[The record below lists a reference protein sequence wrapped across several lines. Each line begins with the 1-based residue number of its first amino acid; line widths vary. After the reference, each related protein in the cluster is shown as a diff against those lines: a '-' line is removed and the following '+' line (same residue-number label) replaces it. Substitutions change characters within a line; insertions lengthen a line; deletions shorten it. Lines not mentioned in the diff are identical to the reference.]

1 MSNRPS
7 STGVTP
13 EQLATLSH
21 EFRTPLNGVLGMAR
35 LLEGTRLTAEQK
47 AYVGALRE
55 SGDHLL
61 SLVNDV
67 LDFARLG
74 ATTIELHTAPVDVEN
89 LLRQVAELLSP
100 RAHEKNI
107 EIAWAAAPGL
117 PTLLADEGRLRQV
130 LLNYAGNAIKFTQT
144 GGVLL
149 SADLAAGSFD
159 AKGRIRFSVR
169 DTGPGVAP
177 EARAAIF
184 EAFVQTDPSH
194 QAQLGGAGLGLAIVA
209 RLAGAMNGEAGVGGE
224 LGQGADFWFDAPFA
238 FAPSR
243 PADQPLS
250 GRCVAVASPN
260 AMVREAA
267 VRQIRASGGLALAG
281 ETVAAALRN
290 APADTVLLL
299 DAASIAKGAG
309 PRGALKPPADHAC
322 VALLTPDQRDRIPKL
337 KAAGL
342 GYLIKPLRRASLI
355 AQVLAAQPVAKAA
368 NAQIKAVA
376 AAPPATPS
384 VHEDDRIAPAAA
396 PGVRVLLA
404 EDNPINALL
413 ARALLERE
421 GCKVDRIASGDEA
434 VSALSRGAYDL
445 ILMDLRMPGLNGVE
459 ATKALRERGVT
470 TPIIALTADAFD
482 EDRRACLAAGMND
495 FLTKPLT
502 SQALRAV
509 LTHWTQLGQ
518 NGLGWTKATTRAKVA
533 G

>member
-7 STGVTP
+7 SAGVTP

-35 LLEGTRLTAEQK
+35 LLEGTRLTAEQR
-47 AYVGALRE
+47 AYVAALRE

-61 SLVNDV
+61 ALVNDV

-74 ATTIELHTAPVDVEN
+74 ATAIDLHAAPVEVEN

-100 RAHEKNI
+100 RAHEKDI

-130 LLNYAGNAIKFTQT
+130 LLNYAGNAIKFTET

-149 SADLAAGSFD
+149 SADLTPD
-159 AKGRIRFSVR
+159 GRLRFSVR

-177 EARAAIF
+177 QDRAQIF

-209 RLAGAMNGEAGVGGE
+209 RLAAAMSGAAGVGGE
-224 LGQGADFWFDAPFA
+224 LGQGADFWFEAPFETLAPPSAADAPLA
-238 FAPSR
+238 
-243 PADQPLS
+243 
-250 GRCVAVASPN
+250 GRWVAIASPN
-260 AMVREAA
+260 AMIREAA
-267 VRQIRASGGLALAG
+267 VRQIRASGGQALSG
-281 ETVAAALRN
+281 PDVASALKG
-290 APADTVLLL
+290 APPEAVLLL
-299 DAASIAKGAG
+299 DAALSTAKGAA
-309 PRGALKPPADHAC
+309 PRATLKPPAGRAC
-322 VALLTPDQRDRIPKL
+322 VVLLTPDQRDRIPKL
-337 KAAGL
+337 KAAGFS

-355 AQVLAAQPVAKAA
+355 VQVLEARAAGKTRAVEAPAA
-368 NAQIKAVA
+368 SG
-376 AAPPATPS
+376 P
-384 VHEDDRIAPAAA
+384 EDDRIAPAVA

-434 VSALSRGAYDL
+434 VSALSRGFYDL
-445 ILMDLRMPGLNGVE
+445 ILMDLRMPGLNGIE
-459 ATKALRERGVT
+459 ATRALRERGVT
-470 TPIIALTADAFD
+470 TPIVALTADAFD
-482 EDRRACLAAGMND
+482 EDRRACLKAGMND
-495 FLTKPLT
+495 FLAKPLT
-502 SQALRAV
+502 PSALRGV
-509 LTHWTQLGQ
+509 LSRWAQGP
-518 NGLGWTKATTRAKVA
+518 GAAGWTKPPTRAKVA
-533 G
+533 S

>member
-1 MSNRPS
+1 MNDRPS
-7 STGVTP
+7 SAGVTP

-74 ATTIELHTAPVDVEN
+74 ATAIELHAAPVDVEN

-100 RAHEKNI
+100 RAHEKSI

-117 PTLLADEGRLRQV
+117 PAILADEGRLRQV
-130 LLNYAGNAIKFTQT
+130 LLNYAGNAIKFTET

-149 SADLAAGSFD
+149 SAELTAGN
-159 AKGRIRFSVR
+159 RLRFNVR

-209 RLAGAMNGEAGVGGE
+209 RLAGAMHGEAGVGGE
-224 LGQGADFWFDAPFA
+224 LGQGADFWFEAPFD
-238 FAPSR
+238 FAPTE
-243 PADQPLS
+243 PTDLPLT

-267 VRQIRASGGLALAG
+267 IRQVRASGGQALAG
-281 ETVAAALRN
+281 ETVAAALKG
-290 APADTVLLL
+290 APADAVLLL
-299 DAASIAKGAG
+299 DAALSG
-309 PRGALKPPADHAC
+309 PRGALKAPAGRAC

-337 KAAGL
+337 KASGL

-355 AQVLAAQPVAKAA
+355 AQVLAARPVAKAQPVEA
-368 NAQIKAVA
+368 APA
-376 AAPPATPS
+376 AA
-384 VHEDDRIAPAAA
+384 HEDDRIAPAAA

-434 VSALSRGAYDL
+434 VSALSRGFYDL
-445 ILMDLRMPGLNGVE
+445 ILMDLRMPGLNGIE
-459 ATKALRERGVT
+459 ATRALRERGVT
-470 TPIIALTADAFD
+470 TPIVALTADAFD

-495 FLTKPLT
+495 FLAKPLT
-502 SQALRAV
+502 SPALRGV
-509 LTHWTQLGQ
+509 LTNWT
-518 NGLGWTKATTRAKVA
+518 GLGWTKAATRVKVA

>member
-1 MSNRPS
+1 MSHHPS
-7 STGVTP
+7 SAGVTP
-13 EQLATLSH
+13 EQLANLSH

-35 LLEGTRLTAEQK
+35 LLEGTRLTAEQR

-74 ATTIELHTAPVDVEN
+74 ATTIELHAAPVDVEN
-89 LLRQVAELLSP
+89 LLRQVSELLSP
-100 RAHEKNI
+100 RAHEKSI
-107 EIAWAAAPGL
+107 EIAWAVAPGL

-130 LLNYAGNAIKFTQT
+130 LLNYAGNAIKFTEV

-149 SADLAAGSFD
+149 SADLATD
-159 AKGRIRFSVR
+159 GRIRFSVR

-209 RLAGAMNGEAGVGGE
+209 RLADAMDGEAGVDGE
-224 LGQGADFWFDAPFA
+224 LGQGADFWFEAPFA
-238 FAPSR
+238 FAPTA
-243 PADQPLS
+243 PVDLPLT
-250 GRCVAVASPN
+250 GRWVAIASPN

-267 VRQIRASGGLALAG
+267 IRQVRASGGQALSG
-281 ETVAAALRN
+281 ETVAAALKG
-290 APADTVLLL
+290 APADAVLLL
-299 DAASIAKGAG
+299 DAALAG
-309 PRGALKPPADHAC
+309 PRGALKPPAGRAC
-322 VALLTPDQRDRIPKL
+322 VVLLTPDQRDRIPKL

-355 AQVLAAQPVAKAA
+355 AQVLEARATNKAE
-368 NAQIKAVA
+368 IVPA
-376 AAPPATPS
+376 AAAA
-384 VHEDDRIAPAAA
+384 HEDDRIAPAAA

-434 VSALSRGAYDL
+434 VSALSRGFYDL
-445 ILMDLRMPGLNGVE
+445 ILMDLRMPGLNGIE

-470 TPIIALTADAFD
+470 TPIVALTADAFD

-495 FLTKPLT
+495 FLAKPLT
-502 SQALRAV
+502 PAALRGV
-509 LTHWTQLGQ
+509 LTNWT
-518 NGLGWTKATTRAKVA
+518 GLGWTKAATRAKVA

>member
-1 MSNRPS
+1 MTNRPS
-7 STGVTP
+7 SAGITP

-35 LLEGTRLTAEQK
+35 LLEGTRLTAEQR

-74 ATTIELHTAPVDVEN
+74 ATAIELHAAPVDVEN

-100 RAHEKNI
+100 RAHEKAI

-117 PTLLADEGRLRQV
+117 PMILADEGRLRQV
-130 LLNYAGNAIKFTQT
+130 LLNYAGNAIKFTET

-149 SADLAAGSFD
+149 SAELVPPQSGSG
-159 AKGRIRFSVR
+159 GRLRLSVR

-209 RLAGAMNGEAGVGGE
+209 RLAGAMNGAAGVGGE
-224 LGQGADFWFDAPFA
+224 PGQGADFWFETPFEV
-238 FAPSR
+238 APSTSS
-243 PADQPLS
+243 PASASDLPLA
-250 GRCVAVASPN
+250 GRGVAIASPN

-267 VRQIRASGGLALAG
+267 IRQVRASGGQALAG
-281 ETVAAALRN
+281 ETVAEALKG
-290 APADTVLLL
+290 APADAVLLL
-299 DAASIAKGAG
+299 DAALAG
-309 PRGALKPPADHAC
+309 PRGALKTPPGRAC

-355 AQVLAAQPVAKAA
+355 AQVLAAR
-368 NAQIKAVA
+368 
-376 AAPPATPS
+376 PATRIQAVETAPAA
-384 VHEDDRIAPAAA
+384 HEDDRIAPAAA

-434 VSALSRGAYDL
+434 VSALSRGFYDL
-445 ILMDLRMPGLNGVE
+445 ILMDLRMPGLNGIE

-470 TPIIALTADAFD
+470 TPIVALTADAFD

-495 FLTKPLT
+495 FLAKPLT
-502 SQALRAV
+502 PPALRGV
-509 LTHWTQLGQ
+509 LTNWTGV
-518 NGLGWTKATTRAKVA
+518 GWTKATTRAKVA
-533 G
+533 T

>member
-7 STGVTP
+7 SVGVTP

-74 ATTIELHTAPVDVEN
+74 ATAIELHTAPVDVEN
-89 LLRQVAELLSP
+89 LLRQVSELLSP

-107 EIAWAAAPGL
+107 EIAWAVAPGL
-117 PTLLADEGRLRQV
+117 PVILADEGRLRQV
-130 LLNYAGNAIKFTQT
+130 LLNYAGNAVKFTET

-149 SADLAAGSFD
+149 SADLSANGWV
-159 AKGRIRFSVR
+159 RFNVR

-177 EARAAIF
+177 EAREAIF

-194 QAQLGGAGLGLAIVA
+194 RAQLGGAGLGLAIVT
-209 RLAGAMNGEAGVGGE
+209 RLARAMNGQTGVGGA
-224 LGQGADFWFDAPFA
+224 LGHGADFWFEAPFE
-238 FAPSR
+238 FAPAQPGEASQVLIER
-243 PADQPLS
+243 PLA
-250 GRCVAVASPN
+250 GRCVAIASPN
-260 AMVREAA
+260 PMVREAA
-267 VRQIRASGGLALAG
+267 LRQVRASGGRPLAG
-281 ETVAAALRN
+281 ETVAAALKN
-290 APADTVLLL
+290 APAEAVLLL
-299 DAASIAKGAG
+299 DAALAKPRAG
-309 PRGALKPPADHAC
+309 LKPPAGRAC
-322 VALLTPDQRDRIPKL
+322 VVLLTPDQRDRIPKL

-355 AQVLAAQPVAKAA
+355 AQVLAARPAA
-368 NAQIKAVA
+368 AAIQA
-376 AAPPATPS
+376 AAPPVAPP
-384 VHEDDRIAPAAA
+384 HEDDRVAPAVAS
-396 PGVRVLLA
+396 GLRVLLA

-421 GCKVDRIASGDEA
+421 GCKVDRVASGDEA
-434 VSALSRGAYDL
+434 VSALSRGFYDL
-445 ILMDLRMPGLNGVE
+445 ILMDLRMPGLNGIE

-470 TPIIALTADAFD
+470 TPIVALTADAFD

-502 SQALRAV
+502 PPALRGV
-509 LTHWTQLGQ
+509 LTNRAHLSQS
-518 NGLGWTKATTRAKVA
+518 GLGWTKAATRAKVA
-533 G
+533 S

>member
-1 MSNRPS
+1 MSHRPS
-7 STGVTP
+7 SAGVTP

-35 LLEGTRLTAEQK
+35 LLEGTRLTAEQR

-74 ATTIELHTAPVDVEN
+74 ATAIELHTAPVDVEN
-89 LLRQVAELLSP
+89 LLRQVSELLSP
-100 RAHEKNI
+100 RAHEKAI
-107 EIAWAAAPGL
+107 EIAWAVAPGL

-130 LLNYAGNAIKFTQT
+130 LLNYAGNAIKFTEV

-149 SADLAAGSFD
+149 SADLAPSSSDSG
-159 AKGRIRFSVR
+159 GRIRFSVR

-209 RLAGAMNGEAGVGGE
+209 RLARAMNGEAGVGGE
-224 LGQGADFWFDAPFA
+224 LGQGADFWFEAPFA
-238 FAPSR
+238 FAPTA
-243 PADQPLS
+243 PVDLPLT
-250 GRCVAVASPN
+250 GRCVAIASPN
-260 AMVREAA
+260 AMIREAA
-267 VRQIRASGGLALAG
+267 IRQVRASGGQALPG
-281 ETVAAALRN
+281 ETIAAALKD
-290 APADTVLLL
+290 APADAVLLL
-299 DAASIAKGAG
+299 DAALAG
-309 PRGALKPPADHAC
+309 PRGALKPPAGRAC
-322 VALLTPDQRDRIPKL
+322 VVLLTPDQRDRIPKL

-355 AQVLAAQPVAKAA
+355 AQVLEARAA
-368 NAQIKAVA
+368 NKTEIVPAAVPTA
-376 AAPPATPS
+376 
-384 VHEDDRIAPAAA
+384 HEDDRIAPAAA

-434 VSALSRGAYDL
+434 VSALSRGFYDL
-445 ILMDLRMPGLNGVE
+445 ILMDLRMPGLNGIE

-470 TPIIALTADAFD
+470 TPIVALTADAFD

-495 FLTKPLT
+495 FLAKPLT
-502 SQALRAV
+502 PAALRGV
-509 LTHWTQLGQ
+509 LTNWT
-518 NGLGWTKATTRAKVA
+518 GLGWTKAATRANVA
-533 G
+533 S

>member
-7 STGVTP
+7 SAGVTP

-35 LLEGTRLTAEQK
+35 LLEGTRLTAEQR

-74 ATTIELHTAPVDVEN
+74 ATAIELHAAPVDVEN

-100 RAHEKNI
+100 RAHEKAI
-107 EIAWAAAPGL
+107 EIAWAVAPGL
-117 PTLLADEGRLRQV
+117 PTILADEGRLRQV
-130 LLNYAGNAIKFTQT
+130 LLNYAGNAIKFTEV

-149 SADLAAGSFD
+149 SADVVAANSASG
-159 AKGRIRFSVR
+159 GRIRFSVR

-224 LGQGADFWFDAPFA
+224 LGQGADFWFEAPFD
-238 FAPSR
+238 FAP
-243 PADQPLS
+243 AQPVDLPLT
-250 GRCVAVASPN
+250 GRTVAIASPN
-260 AMVREAA
+260 AMIREAA
-267 VRQIRASGGLALAG
+267 IRQIRASGGQALSG
-281 ETVAAALRN
+281 ETVAVALKG
-290 APADTVLLL
+290 APADAVLLL
-299 DAASIAKGAG
+299 DAALAG
-309 PRGALKPPADHAC
+309 PRGALKPPAGRAC

-355 AQVLAAQPVAKAA
+355 AQVLEARVANKAEIA
-368 NAQIKAVA
+368 PA
-376 AAPPATPS
+376 AAPAA
-384 VHEDDRIAPAAA
+384 HEDDRIAPAAA

-434 VSALSRGAYDL
+434 VSALSRGFYDL
-445 ILMDLRMPGLNGVE
+445 ILMDLRMPGLNGIE

-470 TPIIALTADAFD
+470 TPIVALTADAFD

-495 FLTKPLT
+495 FLAKPLT
-502 SQALRAV
+502 PAALRGV
-509 LTHWTQLGQ
+509 LTNWT
-518 NGLGWTKATTRAKVA
+518 GLGWTKATTRAKVA

>member
-7 STGVTP
+7 SAGVTP

-35 LLEGTRLTAEQK
+35 LLEGTRLTAEQR

-74 ATTIELHTAPVDVEN
+74 ATAIELHTAPVDVEN

-100 RAHEKNI
+100 RAHEKAI

-117 PTLLADEGRLRQV
+117 PTILADEGRLRQV
-130 LLNYAGNAIKFTQT
+130 LLNYAGNAIKFTEV

-149 SADLAAGSFD
+149 SAELAPALPNRKAACASRSATPGRASRRGAGRDLRGLRPDRSLAPGPAGRGGPGPGHRRPP
-159 AKGRIRFSVR
+159 GRRHERRGRGRRRAGPGRRLLVRGSVR
-169 DTGPGVAP
+169 L
-177 EARAAIF
+177 R
-184 EAFVQTDPSH
+184 
-194 QAQLGGAGLGLAIVA
+194 A
-209 RLAGAMNGEAGVGGE
+209 RLAR
-224 LGQGADFWFDAPFA
+224 
-238 FAPSR
+238 R
-243 PADQPLS
+243 PALT
-250 GRCVAVASPN
+250 GRTVAIASPN

-267 VRQIRASGGLALAG
+267 IRQVRASGGQALSG
-281 ETVAAALRN
+281 ETVAAALKG
-290 APADTVLLL
+290 APADAVLLL
-299 DAASIAKGAG
+299 DAALAG
-309 PRGALKPPADHAC
+309 PRGALKAPAGRAC
-322 VALLTPDQRDRIPKL
+322 VALLTPEQRDRIPKL

-355 AQVLAAQPVAKAA
+355 AQVLAAQPFAK
-368 NAQIKAVA
+368 IKAGRDRA
-376 AAPPATPS
+376 AAST

-434 VSALSRGAYDL
+434 VSALSRGFYDL
-445 ILMDLRMPGLNGVE
+445 ILMDLRMPGLNGIE
-459 ATKALRERGVT
+459 ATRALRERGVT
-470 TPIIALTADAFD
+470 TPIVALTADAFD

-495 FLTKPLT
+495 FLAKPLT
-502 SQALRAV
+502 PPALRAV
-509 LTHWTQLGQ
+509 LTNWTGPRLDESGDARQGRRLM
-518 NGLGWTKATTRAKVA
+518 A
-533 G
+533 GRLPRIGDRQA